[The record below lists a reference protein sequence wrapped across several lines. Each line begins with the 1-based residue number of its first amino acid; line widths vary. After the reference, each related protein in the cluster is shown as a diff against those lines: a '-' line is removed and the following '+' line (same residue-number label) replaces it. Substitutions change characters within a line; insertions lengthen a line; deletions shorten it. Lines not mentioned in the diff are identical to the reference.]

1 MYKRQPQDFAFPA
14 TETQGLVIDGD
25 DWSETSQRYNA
36 LALAY
41 KNIDRPITSTLKL
54 GSTRTNSRFYQ
65 NNVYALANGGARD
78 SIDWLLSNRWSGD
91 SEHELSASFQ
101 HEKLKFKNR
110 STSYLAANYDEKIR
124 QSGLSVLYKY
134 SPSTNTHM
142 NLSVRHDQNSRFK
155 DEQSFKLSASHSLN
169 NLNTRFHGSIA
180 TGSTN
185 PGFIELFG
193 YAPSNFEGNPR
204 LEPEKSLSYD
214 IGLEQSF
221 FNNQTL
227 VDLTV
232 FRANLKDEIITIF
245 NPSTFM
251 STSDNDAQKSTRFGI
266 ELSAQTYFNQNWQLS
281 ASYTY
286 LRSKDG
292 ARLTEVRRPKNTGH
306 LSASYQ
312 FDNEAT
318 ELNVNVSFNGEQ
330 EDLEFV
336 ASTLIT
342 RVTLDSYI
350 LVNTSLNH
358 DFNERFKGTLRIK
371 NLLNDQYSEVF
382 SYRGTG
388 RTVLAGLEYRF

>member
-1 MYKRQPQDFAFPA
+1 
-14 TETQGLVIDGD
+14 
-25 DWSETSQRYNA
+25 
-36 LALAY
+36 
-41 KNIDRPITSTLKL
+41 
-54 GSTRTNSRFYQ
+54 
-65 NNVYALANGGARD
+65 
-78 SIDWLLSNRWSGD
+78 
-91 SEHELSASFQ
+91 
-101 HEKLKFKNR
+101 
-110 STSYLAANYDEKIR
+110 
-124 QSGLSVLYKY
+124 
-134 SPSTNTHM
+134 M

-155 DEQSFKLSASHSLN
+155 DEQSFKLSVSHSLN

-193 YAPSNFEGNPR
+193 YAPSNFEGNPT

-221 FNNQTL
+221 FNNQAL
-227 VDLTV
+227 LDLTV

-312 FDNEAT
+312 FSNET
-318 ELNVNVSFNGEQ
+318 TKFNVNVSFNGEQ
-330 EDLEFV
+330 QDLEFV
-336 ASTLIT
+336 ASTPVT
-342 RVTLDSYI
+342 RVTLDSYA

-358 DFNERFKGTLRIK
+358 DFNKRFKGTLRIK

>member
-1 MYKRQPQDFAFPA
+1 M
-14 TETQGLVIDGD
+14 
-25 DWSETSQRYNA
+25 S
-36 LALAY
+36 
-41 KNIDRPITSTLKL
+41 
-54 GSTRTNSRFYQ
+54 
-65 NNVYALANGGARD
+65 
-78 SIDWLLSNRWSGD
+78 
-91 SEHELSASFQ
+91 SASFQ

-155 DEQSFKLSASHSLN
+155 DEQSFKLSASHLLN

-221 FNNQTL
+221 FNNQAL
-227 VDLTV
+227 LDLTV

-251 STSDNDAQKSTRFGI
+251 STS
-266 ELSAQTYFNQNWQLS
+266 
-281 ASYTY
+281 
-286 LRSKDG
+286 
-292 ARLTEVRRPKNTGH
+292 
-306 LSASYQ
+306 
-312 FDNEAT
+312 
-318 ELNVNVSFNGEQ
+318 
-330 EDLEFV
+330 
-336 ASTLIT
+336 
-342 RVTLDSYI
+342 
-350 LVNTSLNH
+350 
-358 DFNERFKGTLRIK
+358 
-371 NLLNDQYSEVF
+371 
-382 SYRGTG
+382 
-388 RTVLAGLEYRF
+388 